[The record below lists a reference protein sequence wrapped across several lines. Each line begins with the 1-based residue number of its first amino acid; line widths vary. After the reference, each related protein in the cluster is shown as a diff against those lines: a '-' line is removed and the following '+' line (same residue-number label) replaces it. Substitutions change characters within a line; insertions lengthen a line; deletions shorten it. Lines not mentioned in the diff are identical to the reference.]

1 MKSNSDI
8 LVSIDDLSVWYK
20 TFRGPA
26 KVVDHLSLHV
36 KEGEKVGIV
45 GESGCG
51 KTTTMKMIPRILD
64 ESGIIVPNGKILF
77 KEQNILDMNE
87 EQLLDLRRNKVSMI
101 SQLPLAAL
109 NPVITIG
116 EQLMDFA
123 RYSNEHKT
131 ASKKELKDIAKEAIT
146 TVMIPDADRIMEYY
160 PHQLSGGMR
169 QRICIAAS
177 LISSRNLLIADE
189 PGTALD
195 VTVQDQIHRLLK
207 DVVDEF
213 NMSLIMITH
222 SLGVIREQVDRVY
235 VMYAGRVVEEAA
247 TSTLFNNPSHPYT
260 KGLFDSVPKIR
271 GGGLSEGIY
280 GYVPDYVTIEDRCR
294 FFDRCSLRQ
303 PICEQLGHPELVEID
318 NSHFVSCYVVSGT
331 HADERKVVNG

>member
-1 MKSNSDI
+1 
-8 LVSIDDLSVWYK
+8 
-20 TFRGPA
+20 
-26 KVVDHLSLHV
+26 
-36 KEGEKVGIV
+36 
-45 GESGCG
+45 
-51 KTTTMKMIPRILD
+51 
-64 ESGIIVPNGKILF
+64 
-77 KEQNILDMNE
+77 
-87 EQLLDLRRNKVSMI
+87 
-101 SQLPLAAL
+101 
-109 NPVITIG
+109 
-116 EQLMDFA
+116 
-123 RYSNEHKT
+123 
-131 ASKKELKDIAKEAIT
+131 
-146 TVMIPDADRIMEYY
+146 
-160 PHQLSGGMR
+160 
-169 QRICIAAS
+169 
-177 LISSRNLLIADE
+177 
-189 PGTALD
+189 
-195 VTVQDQIHRLLK
+195 VQDQIHRLLK